1 MLHVARC
8 TSQVACYTPHTYS
21 AAELL
26 RGNYCA
32 FLCRESEAE
41 AALAPWLAGLRL
53 VEATDDD
60 TGEVDAEDSGD
71 DSDGAGMQDLFG

>member
-1 MLHVARC
+1 MQFVDVRSLCPA
-8 TSQVACYTPHTYS
+8 

-60 TGEVDAEDSGD
+60 TGEVDAEDSGE